1 MNHPKEQ
8 VLVIPAGLAE
18 TLCNYQ
24 VFGPSSP
31 ILEKIILDN
40 HSFRDREEAE
50 QNFAF
55 KQVIPYIVVVH
66 GENYLLTQRT
76 KAQQEKRLH
85 DKFSIGQGGHINEL
99 DFKGTSTPGNPSVI
113 VNALLRELRE
123 EFHLGGITECV
134 PLGLINDN
142 SSEVGRVHLGLPY
155 RVTLDSA
162 EFHVAERGKHI
173 AWWATAKELEEHYE
187 AMEDW
192 SKRLVEHVVRA
203 A

>member
-8 VLVIPAGLAE
+8 ILVIPTILAE
-18 TLCNYQ
+18 SLCNHQ
-24 VFGPSSP
+24 VFGPTSP
-31 ILEKIILDN
+31 VLEKIILDN

-55 KQVIPYIVVVH
+55 KQVIPYIMVVH

-99 DFKGTSTPGNPSVI
+99 DMQAPGSAI
-113 VNALLRELRE
+113 AAGMLRELRE
-123 EFHLGGITECV
+123 EFHLGTVVECV

-142 SSEVGRVHLGLPY
+142 SSEVGRVHLALPY
-155 RVTLDSA
+155 RLTLDSA
-162 EFHVAERGKHI
+162 KFHVAERGKHI
-173 AWWATAKELEEHYE
+173 ARWATAKELEEHYE
-187 AMEDW
+187 KMEDW